1 MTSRSRSATIPAPK
15 SNKKRMKTAATLY
28 PIPSRKFKNKV
39 TIFVAIALVITGLS
53 VYLEFDFLLLFTDF
67 HYIVALLGEMF
78 PPRFS
83 ILFTKEQI
91 FSSILQTISMAFL
104 GTLIGGSVAMV
115 LAFFAAKN
123 TSPNRAIR
131 LLTKSLLATERVIP
145 SLVIILIF
153 LITVGLGPFAG
164 MLSLA
169 LGSIGM
175 FGKLFADAI
184 EQIDNDQVEAIYS
197 VGANKMQVIRF
208 GIIPQ
213 VLPSFI
219 GNLFYAF
226 DINLRA
232 AIGLGIFG
240 GGGIGYEI
248 HMAMQ
253 MLQYREALA
262 LIFFTI
268 ILISLF
274 EKISD
279 ILRGIVMG
287 KEVLK

>member
-1 MTSRSRSATIPAPK
+1 MSSTLEIPKVQLPSAK
-15 SNKKRMKTAATLY
+15 FKKRMTN
-28 PIPSRKFKNKV
+28 S
-39 TIFVAIALVITGLS
+39 VILLFCIIGIS
-53 VYLEFDFLLLFTDF
+53 IYFEFDYLLLFTDF
-67 HYIVALLGEMF
+67 HYLVALAQEMS
-78 PPRFS
+78 PPNISLLVNQSEILLS
-83 ILFTKEQI
+83 IG
-91 FSSILQTISMAFL
+91 QTIAMAFL
-104 GTLIGGSVAMV
+104 GTLIGGTLALI
-115 LAFFAAKN
+115 LAFLAAEN
-123 TSPNRAIR
+123 TTPHFLVGKTI
-131 LLTKSLLATERVIP
+131 KMLLAVERVIP

-153 LITVGLGPFAG
+153 LIVVGLGPFAG
-164 MLSLA
+164 MLSIA
-169 LGSIGM
+169 IGSLGM

-184 EQIDNDQVEAIYS
+184 ERTDKPPIEALDASGIHQL
-197 VGANKMQVIRF
+197 QVIRF

-232 AIGLGIFG
+232 AIALGVFG

-253 MLQYREALA
+253 MLRYQDALA
-262 LIFFTI
+262 LILFTI

-279 ILRGIVMG
+279 ALRKRIIGG
-287 KEVLK
+287 EGLK

>member
-1 MTSRSRSATIPAPK
+1 MIPQ
-15 SNKKRMKTAATLY
+15 NTLAHKHY
-28 PIPSRKFKNKV
+28 MPSKKFKTKATWL
-39 TIFVAIALVITGLS
+39 TIIALIVAGLS
-53 VYLEFDFLLLFTDF
+53 VYLKFDFLLLFTDF
-67 HYIVALLGEMF
+67 HYMVALVQEMT
-78 PPRFS
+78 PPNFS
-83 ILFTKEQI
+83 VLVTKEGVL
-91 FSSILQTISMAFL
+91 SSILQTISMAFL
-104 GTLIGGSVAMV
+104 GTIIGGMTAMV

-123 TSPNRAIR
+123 TTPHPAIR
-131 LLTKSLLATERVIP
+131 HVVKMLFATERVIP
-145 SLVIILIF
+145 SLVVILVF
-153 LITVGLGPFAG
+153 LIAVGLGPFAG

-169 LGSIGM
+169 VGSIGM
-175 FGKLFADAI
+175 FGKLFSDAI
-184 EQIDNDQVEAIYS
+184 EQVDQEPVEAIYA
-197 VGANKMQVIRF
+197 VGAGKLQVIRF

-226 DINLRA
+226 DINMRA

-253 MLQYREALA
+253 MLRYQDALA

-268 ILISLF
+268 VLISLF

-279 ILRGIVMG
+279 FLRSKVIGR
-287 KEVLK
+287 ETLK

>member
-1 MTSRSRSATIPAPK
+1 M
-15 SNKKRMKTAATLY
+15 NL
-28 PIPSRKFKNKV
+28 IPSDQLPSKKFKNKV
-39 TIFVAIALVITGLS
+39 TYLGILILVVIGFS

-67 HYIVALLGEMF
+67 HYLVALAEEMT
-78 PPRFS
+78 PPNIG
-83 ILFTKEQI
+83 ILFSKSEI
-91 FSSILQTISMAFL
+91 FLSIFQTISMAFL
-104 GTLIGGSVAMV
+104 GTLIGGTTAII
-115 LAFFAAKN
+115 LAFLAAEN
-123 TSPNRAIR
+123 TTPHPTLGKAI
-131 LLTKSLLATERVIP
+131 KFLLAVERVIP
-145 SLVIILIF
+145 GLVIILIF
-153 LITVGLGPFAG
+153 LIIVGLGPFAG

-169 LGSIGM
+169 IGSVGM

-184 EQIDNDQVEAIYS
+184 ENTENPPVEALNS
-197 VGANKMQVIRF
+197 VGAHQLQSIRF
-208 GIIPQ
+208 AVLPQ

-232 AIGLGIFG
+232 AIGLGVFG

-253 MLQYREALA
+253 MLRYQDALA
-262 LIFFTI
+262 MILFTI

-279 ILRGIVMG
+279 RLRRKIIGA
-287 KEVLK
+287 ETLK